1 MKISNI
7 IIAVVALAI
16 ATACNS
22 DEVRISGK
30 FIGLNAKTVYLEKIS
45 PSGQSVIDSTEL
57 AQNGEYLFRIKNAAA
72 TPSLYN
78 IVYNGDRIP
87 LLLTRGEH
95 AKVGALG
102 NVLANY
108 TVSGSEESELLCEF
122 YREFLNGQQ
131 ALRET
136 LSKYSTASKSEQEIL
151 TAQYNTQ
158 YRDIKRKQISF
169 IIENKDNVAA
179 AYALYQRLPGDQYLS
194 SPGSDIIYFRT
205 VANALSQSHPA
216 APLLV
221 QLNNDIARMEAH
233 TSLLKSIDT
242 RSYPDLKGPDMFGK
256 EVALSSLDGNVI
268 LVDFWSAELGNS
280 NAFNADLKEIYEEY
294 HDQGFRVYQVSADTS
309 KAEWIRCVQEQ
320 RLPWISVCDFLS
332 INSPM
337 LQSYNVT
344 KLPSNFLIDRNGNII
359 AKDLYSDELENRLK
373 EIFH

>member
-57 AQNGEYLFRIKNAAA
+57 AQNGEYLFRIKSAAA

-87 LLLTRGEH
+87 LLLTRGEL

-205 VANALSQSHPA
+205 VANALSKSHPT
-216 APLLV
+216 APLLA

-233 TSLLKSIDT
+233 SSLLKSIDT